1 MEGGGII
8 MLIEERVNSTYKWVM
23 LIVATIAQTT
33 ATLITY
39 GVGVFALFWKEE
51 YALTNTESGLLV
63 SVVNV
68 GPLFCMLFVGRLLD
82 QYNEKILISISSFL
96 LGSLLLLTNIVS
108 GFNGLLFVLL
118 LIGMFYSVSQ
128 PGGSKVILKWFRKEN
143 RGLAMGIRQ
152 AGIPIGGA
160 LAGVLIPFLT
170 VQYNMTYAINSIAC
184 ICIIGGL
191 LFFMFYK
198 EPYVQEEA
206 RKGHNNISFWM
217 ELKVVICKKE
227 LYPIYITGICM
238 ISLQMVLVGHFMKFL
253 AGEQSITFIV
263 AGTVFSVMFFSGMI
277 GRIALAT
284 ISDVLY
290 KGNRRIPLFIAVC
303 ASIGLMLLLVMNIH
317 TITSGVLYGVSA
329 LLGFFSIG
337 WFSLF
342 IAEVAELASEESVG
356 ITVGLAL
363 TLNQIAIIV
372 APVLFGYIVD
382 EKGYAYAWLCIVV
395 LLSIS
400 AVSLY
405 RKNKKIKESSNV
417 NFL

>member
-1 MEGGGII
+1 MEGDGGII
-8 MLIEERVNSTYKWVM
+8 VLIEERMNSTYKWVM
-23 LIVATIAQTT
+23 LIFATVAQTT

-39 GVGVFALFWKEE
+39 GVGAFALFWKEE
-51 YALTNTESGLLV
+51 YALTNMESGLLV

-96 LGSLLLLTNIVS
+96 LGSSLLLTNIVS
-108 GFNGLLFVLL
+108 GLNGLLFVFLL
-118 LIGMFYSVSQ
+118 VGTFYSVSQ
-128 PGGSKVILKWFRKEN
+128 PGGSKVILKWFPKEN

-170 VQYNMTYAINSIAC
+170 IQYNVAYAINSISC

-191 LFFMFYK
+191 LFFLFYK
-198 EPYVQEEA
+198 EPCVHKETKKEHI
-206 RKGHNNISFWM
+206 KISFWT
-217 ELKVVICKKE
+217 ELQVVIYKKE

-253 AGEQSITFIV
+253 VREQSITSTV

-277 GRIALAT
+277 GRVVLAA

-290 KGNRRIPLFIAVC
+290 KGNRRTPLFIAVC
-303 ASIGLMLLLVMNIH
+303 ASIGLILLLAMSIH
-317 TITSGVLYGVSA
+317 IIASGVLYGVSA

-342 IAEVAELASEESVG
+342 VVEVAELASEEAVG
-356 ITVGLAL
+356 ITVSLAL

-382 EKGYAYAWLCIVV
+382 QKGYTYAWLCIVV

-405 RKNKKIKESSNV
+405 SKNKK
-417 NFL
+417 

>member
-1 MEGGGII
+1 
-8 MLIEERVNSTYKWVM
+8 MLIEERVNSIYKWVM

-96 LGSLLLLTNIVS
+96 LGSSLLLTNIVN

-184 ICIIGGL
+184 ICIMGGV
-191 LFFMFYK
+191 LFFVFYK

-253 AGEQSITFIV
+253 AGEQSITSIV

-277 GRIALAT
+277 GRIALAA

-303 ASIGLMLLLVMNIH
+303 ASIGLILLLVMNIH
-317 TITSGVLYGVSA
+317 TIMSGVLYSVSA

-356 ITVGLAL
+356 ITVSVAL

-405 RKNKKIKESSNV
+405 RKNKKIKES
-417 NFL
+417 

>member
-1 MEGGGII
+1 M
-8 MLIEERVNSTYKWVM
+8 EERVNSTYKWVM

-63 SVVNV
+63 SVVNI

-82 QYNEKILISISSFL
+82 QYNEKILISISSFS
-96 LGSLLLLTNIVS
+96 LGSSLLLTNVVN

-118 LIGMFYSVSQ
+118 LMGMFYSVSQ
-128 PGGSKVILKWFRKEN
+128 PGGSKVILKWFPKEN

-170 VQYNMTYAINSIAC
+170 IQYNMTYAINSIAC
-184 ICIIGGL
+184 ICIIGGV
-191 LFFMFYK
+191 LFFVFYK
-198 EPYVQEEA
+198 APYVQAEA
-206 RKGHNNISFWM
+206 RKGHIKVSFWTQ
-217 ELKVVICKKE
+217 LKVVICKRE
-227 LYPIYITGICM
+227 LYPIYMTGICM

-253 AGEQSITFIV
+253 VREQSITSIV

-277 GRIALAT
+277 GRVVLAA
-284 ISDVLY
+284 ISDVFY
-290 KGNRRIPLFIAVC
+290 KGNRRIPLFITVC
-303 ASIGLMLLLVMNIH
+303 ASIGLVLLLVISIH

-363 TLNQIAIIV
+363 TLNQIAIII

-382 EKGYAYAWLCIVV
+382 AKGYTYAWFCIVV

-400 AVSLY
+400 AVSLS
-405 RKNKKIKESSNV
+405 RNLPGSQ
-417 NFL
+417 

>member
-1 MEGGGII
+1 MEEDGGII
-8 MLIEERVNSTYKWVM
+8 VLMEERMNSTYKWVM

-51 YALTNTESGLLV
+51 YALTNMESGLLV

-96 LGSLLLLTNIVS
+96 LGSSLLLTNIVN

-128 PGGSKVILKWFRKEN
+128 PGGSKVILKWFPKEN

-160 LAGVLIPFLT
+160 LAGVLIPYLT

-184 ICIIGGL
+184 ICIIGGV
-191 LFFMFYK
+191 LFFVFYK

-206 RKGHNNISFWM
+206 RKGHIKISFWM

-253 AGEQSITFIV
+253 AGEQSITSIV

-277 GRIALAT
+277 GRIALAS
-284 ISDVLY
+284 ISDVFY

-303 ASIGLMLLLVMNIH
+303 ASIGLILLLVININIH
-317 TITSGVLYGVSA
+317 TITSGVLYSISA

-356 ITVGLAL
+356 ITVSVAL

-405 RKNKKIKESSNV
+405 RKNKK
-417 NFL
+417 

>member
-1 MEGGGII
+1 MEGDGGITV
-8 MLIEERVNSTYKWVM
+8 LIDERMNRAYKWVM
-23 LIVATIAQTT
+23 LLFATIAQTT

-39 GVGVFALFWKEE
+39 GVGAFALFWKEE
-51 YALTNTESGLLV
+51 YALTNMESGLLV
-63 SVVNV
+63 SVLNV

-96 LGSLLLLTNIVS
+96 LGSSLLLTNIVN

-170 VQYNMTYAINSIAC
+170 IQYNMTYAINSIAC

-198 EPYVQEEA
+198 EPYVEEEA
-206 RKGHNNISFWM
+206 RKGHIKISFWM

-253 AGEQSITFIV
+253 AGEQSITSIV

-303 ASIGLMLLLVMNIH
+303 ASIGLILLLVMNIH
-317 TITSGVLYGVSA
+317 TITSGILYSVSA

-342 IAEVAELASEESVG
+342 IAEVAELASEEFVG
-356 ITVGLAL
+356 ITVSVAL
-363 TLNQIAIIV
+363 TINQIAIII

-382 EKGYAYAWLCIVV
+382 EKGYTYAWLCIVV

-405 RKNKKIKESSNV
+405 RKNKKIKES
-417 NFL
+417 

>member
-1 MEGGGII
+1 MEEDGGII
-8 MLIEERVNSTYKWVM
+8 VLMEESMNSTYKWVM

-51 YALTNTESGLLV
+51 YALTNMESGLLV

-96 LGSLLLLTNIVS
+96 LGSSLLLTNIVS

-184 ICIIGGL
+184 ICIIGGV
-191 LFFMFYK
+191 LFFVFYK
-198 EPYVQEEA
+198 EPYVEEEA
-206 RKGHNNISFWM
+206 RKGHIKISFWM

-253 AGEQSITFIV
+253 AGEQSITSIV

-277 GRIALAT
+277 GRIALAA

-290 KGNRRIPLFIAVC
+290 KGNRRILLFIAVC
-303 ASIGLMLLLVMNIH
+303 ASIGLILLLVMSIH
-317 TITSGVLYGVSA
+317 TITSGVLYSVSA

-356 ITVGLAL
+356 ITVSVAL

-405 RKNKKIKESSNV
+405 RRNKKIKES
-417 NFL
+417 

>member
-1 MEGGGII
+1 MK
-8 MLIEERVNSTYKWVM
+8 ERMNSTYKWVM
-23 LIVATIAQTT
+23 LIFATIAQTT

-51 YALTNTESGLLV
+51 YALTNMESGLLV

-96 LGSLLLLTNIVS
+96 LGSSLLLTNIVS

-118 LIGMFYSVSQ
+118 LIGMFYSVFQ
-128 PGGSKVILKWFRKEN
+128 PGGSKVILKWFPKEN

-184 ICIIGGL
+184 ICIIGGV
-191 LFFMFYK
+191 LFFVFYK
-198 EPYVQEEA
+198 EPYVEEEA
-206 RKGHNNISFWM
+206 RKGHIKISFWM

-253 AGEQSITFIV
+253 AGEQSITSIV

-277 GRIALAT
+277 GRIALAA
-284 ISDVLY
+284 ISDVFY

-303 ASIGLMLLLVMNIH
+303 ASIGLILLLVMNIH
-317 TITSGVLYGVSA
+317 TITSGVLYSISA

-342 IAEVAELASEESVG
+342 IGEVAELASEESVG
-356 ITVGLAL
+356 ITVSVAL

-382 EKGYAYAWLCIVV
+382 EKGYMYAWLCIVL

-400 AVSLY
+400 AVSVY
-405 RKNKKIKESSNV
+405 SKNKK
-417 NFL
+417 

>member
-23 LIVATIAQTT
+23 LIIATIAQTT

-39 GVGVFALFWKEE
+39 GIGVFALFWKEE

-63 SVVNV
+63 SVLNV

-96 LGSLLLLTNIVS
+96 LGSSLLLTNIVN

-170 VQYNMTYAINSIAC
+170 IQYNMTYAINSIAC

-191 LFFMFYK
+191 LFFIFYK
-198 EPYVQEEA
+198 ESYVEEEA
-206 RKGHNNISFWM
+206 RKGHIKISFWM

-253 AGEQSITFIV
+253 AGEQSITSIV

-303 ASIGLMLLLVMNIH
+303 ASIGLILLLVMNIH
-317 TITSGVLYGVSA
+317 TITSGILYSVSA

-342 IAEVAELASEESVG
+342 IAEVAELASEEFVG
-356 ITVGLAL
+356 ITVSVAL
-363 TLNQIAIIV
+363 TINQIAIII

-382 EKGYAYAWLCIVV
+382 EKGYTYAWLCIVV

-405 RKNKKIKESSNV
+405 RKNKKIKES
-417 NFL
+417 

>member
-1 MEGGGII
+1 
-8 MLIEERVNSTYKWVM
+8 MLIEERVNSTNKWVM

-63 SVVNV
+63 SVVNI

-96 LGSLLLLTNIVS
+96 LGSSLLLTNIVN

-118 LIGMFYSVSQ
+118 LMGMFYSVSQ
-128 PGGSKVILKWFRKEN
+128 PGGSKVILKWFPKEN

-170 VQYNMTYAINSIAC
+170 IQYNMTYAINSIAC

-191 LFFMFYK
+191 LFFVFYK
-198 EPYVQEEA
+198 EPYVQAEV
-206 RKGHNNISFWM
+206 RKEHTKVSFWTQ
-217 ELKVVICKKE
+217 LKVVICKKE
-227 LYPIYITGICM
+227 LYPIYMAGICM

-253 AGEQSITFIV
+253 VREQSITSIV
-263 AGTVFSVMFFSGMI
+263 AGTVFSIMFFSGMI
-277 GRIALAT
+277 GRIVLAT
-284 ISDVLY
+284 ISDVFY
-290 KGNRRIPLFIAVC
+290 KGNRRIPLFITVC
-303 ASIGLMLLLVMNIH
+303 ASIGLVLLLVISIH

-363 TLNQIAIIV
+363 TLNQIVIII

-382 EKGYAYAWLCIVV
+382 AKGYTYAWFCIVV

-400 AVSLY
+400 AVSLS
-405 RKNKKIKESSNV
+405 RNLPGSQ
-417 NFL
+417 

>member
-253 AGEQSITFIV
+253 AGEQSITSIV

-303 ASIGLMLLLVMNIH
+303 ASIGLILLLVMNIH
-317 TITSGVLYGVSA
+317 TIMSGVLYSVSA

-405 RKNKKIKESSNV
+405 RKNKKIKES
-417 NFL
+417 

>member
-253 AGEQSITFIV
+253 AGEQSITSIV

-317 TITSGVLYGVSA
+317 TITSGVLYSVSA

-405 RKNKKIKESSNV
+405 RKNKKIKES
-417 NFL
+417 

>member
-82 QYNEKILISISSFL
+82 QHNEKILISISSFL
-96 LGSLLLLTNIVS
+96 LGSSLLLTNIVN

-128 PGGSKVILKWFRKEN
+128 PGGNKVILKWFRKEN

-184 ICIIGGL
+184 ICIMGGV
-191 LFFMFYK
+191 LFFVFYK

-253 AGEQSITFIV
+253 AGEQSITSIV

-277 GRIALAT
+277 GRIALAA

-303 ASIGLMLLLVMNIH
+303 ASIGMILLLVMNIH
-317 TITSGVLYGVSA
+317 TIMSGVLYSVSA

-356 ITVGLAL
+356 ITVSVAL

-405 RKNKKIKESSNV
+405 RKNKKIKES
-417 NFL
+417 

>member
-1 MEGGGII
+1 MGGDGGII
-8 MLIEERVNSTYKWVM
+8 VLIEERMKSKHKWVM
-23 LIVATIAQTT
+23 LMFATIAQTT

-39 GVGVFALFWKEE
+39 GVGAFSLFWKEE
-51 YALTNTESGLLV
+51 YGLTNMESGLLV

-82 QYNEKILISISSFL
+82 QYNEKLLISISSFL
-96 LGSLLLLTNIVS
+96 LGGSFLLTNIVN

-118 LIGMFYSVSQ
+118 LVGMFYSVSQ
-128 PGGSKVILKWFRKEN
+128 PGGSKLILKWFPKEN

-160 LAGVLIPFLT
+160 LAGVLIPFFT
-170 VQYNMTYAINSIAC
+170 IQYNVTYAINSMAC

-198 EPYVQEEA
+198 EPYVQEDA
-206 RKGHNNISFWM
+206 RKEHIKISFWTQ
-217 ELKVVICKKE
+217 LKVVIRKKE

-253 AGEQSITFIV
+253 VREQSITSIV

-277 GRIALAT
+277 GRVVLAAS
-284 ISDVLY
+284 SDFFY
-290 KGNRRIPLFIAVC
+290 KGNRRTPLFIAVC
-303 ASIGLMLLLVMNIH
+303 ASIGLILLLVIGIH

-342 IAEVAELASEESVG
+342 IAEVAELASEDSVG
-356 ITVGLAL
+356 ITVSLAL
-363 TLNQIAIIV
+363 TFNQIAIIV
-372 APVLFGYIVD
+372 APILFGYIVD
-382 EKGYAYAWLCIVV
+382 EKGYTHAWLCIVL

-405 RKNKKIKESSNV
+405 GENKK
-417 NFL
+417 

>member
-1 MEGGGII
+1 
-8 MLIEERVNSTYKWVM
+8 MLIEERVNSTNKWVM

-63 SVVNV
+63 SVVNI

-82 QYNEKILISISSFL
+82 QYNEKRLISISSFL
-96 LGSLLLLTNIVS
+96 LGSSLLLTNIVN

-118 LIGMFYSVSQ
+118 LMGMFYSVSQ
-128 PGGSKVILKWFRKEN
+128 PGGSKVILKWFPKEN
-143 RGLAMGIRQ
+143 CGLAMGIRQ

-170 VQYNMTYAINSIAC
+170 IQYNMTYAINSIAC

-191 LFFMFYK
+191 LFFVFYK
-198 EPYVQEEA
+198 EPYVQAEV
-206 RKGHNNISFWM
+206 RKEHIKVSFWTQ
-217 ELKVVICKKE
+217 LKVVIWKKE
-227 LYPIYITGICM
+227 LYPIYMAGICM
-238 ISLQMVLVGHFMKFL
+238 ISLQMVLGGHFMKFL
-253 AGEQSITFIV
+253 VREQSITSIV

-277 GRIALAT
+277 GRVVLAA
-284 ISDVLY
+284 ISDVFY
-290 KGNRRIPLFIAVC
+290 KGNRRIPLFITVC
-303 ASIGLMLLLVMNIH
+303 ASIGLVLLLVISIH

-363 TLNQIAIIV
+363 TLNQIAIII

-382 EKGYAYAWLCIVV
+382 AKGYTYAWFCIVV

-400 AVSLY
+400 AVSLS
-405 RKNKKIKESSNV
+405 RNLPGSQ
-417 NFL
+417 

>member
-96 LGSLLLLTNIVS
+96 LGSSLLLTNIVN

-184 ICIIGGL
+184 ICIMGGV
-191 LFFMFYK
+191 LFFVFYK

-253 AGEQSITFIV
+253 AGEQSITSIV

-277 GRIALAT
+277 GRIALAA

-303 ASIGLMLLLVMNIH
+303 ASIGLILLLVMNIH
-317 TITSGVLYGVSA
+317 TIMSGVLYSVSA

-356 ITVGLAL
+356 ITVSVAL

-405 RKNKKIKESSNV
+405 RKNKKIKES
-417 NFL
+417 

>member
-1 MEGGGII
+1 

-51 YALTNTESGLLV
+51 YALTNMESGLLV

-356 ITVGLAL
+356 ITVSVAL

-405 RKNKKIKESSNV
+405 RKNKKIKES
-417 NFL
+417 

>member
-1 MEGGGII
+1 MEEDGGII
-8 MLIEERVNSTYKWVM
+8 VLMEERLNSTYKWVM

-33 ATLITY
+33 ATLIIY

-51 YALTNTESGLLV
+51 YALTNMESGLLV

-96 LGSLLLLTNIVS
+96 LGSSLLLTNIVS

-128 PGGSKVILKWFRKEN
+128 PGGSKVILKWFPKEN

-184 ICIIGGL
+184 ICIIGGV
-191 LFFMFYK
+191 LFFVFYK

-206 RKGHNNISFWM
+206 RKGHNKISFWM

-253 AGEQSITFIV
+253 AGEQSITSIV

-277 GRIALAT
+277 GRIALAA
-284 ISDVLY
+284 ISDVFY

-303 ASIGLMLLLVMNIH
+303 ASIGLILLLVINIH
-317 TITSGVLYGVSA
+317 TITSGVLYSISA

-356 ITVGLAL
+356 ITVSVAL

-405 RKNKKIKESSNV
+405 RKNKKIKES
-417 NFL
+417 

>member
-1 MEGGGII
+1 

-39 GVGVFALFWKEE
+39 GIGVFALFWKEE

-96 LGSLLLLTNIVS
+96 LGSSLLLTNIVS

-184 ICIIGGL
+184 ICIMGGV
-191 LFFMFYK
+191 LFFVFYK

-253 AGEQSITFIV
+253 AGEQSITSIV

-277 GRIALAT
+277 GRIALAA

-303 ASIGLMLLLVMNIH
+303 ASIGLILLLVMNIH
-317 TITSGVLYGVSA
+317 TIMSGVLYSVSA

-356 ITVGLAL
+356 ITVSVAL

-382 EKGYAYAWLCIVV
+382 EKGYAYAWLCIVI

-405 RKNKKIKESSNV
+405 RKNKKIKES
-417 NFL
+417 

>member
-184 ICIIGGL
+184 ICIMGGV
-191 LFFMFYK
+191 LFFVFYK

-253 AGEQSITFIV
+253 AGEQSITSIV

-405 RKNKKIKESSNV
+405 RKNKKIKES
-417 NFL
+417 

>member
-1 MEGGGII
+1 M
-8 MLIEERVNSTYKWVM
+8 EERVNRTYKWVM
-23 LIVATIAQTT
+23 LIVATNAQTT

-63 SVVNV
+63 SVVNI

-96 LGSLLLLTNIVS
+96 LGSSLLLTNIVS

-128 PGGSKVILKWFRKEN
+128 PGGSKVILKWFPKEN

-160 LAGVLIPFLT
+160 LAGVLIPVLT
-170 VQYNMTYAINSIAC
+170 IHYNVTYAINSIAC

-198 EPYVQEEA
+198 EPYVKEEA
-206 RKGHNNISFWM
+206 RKGHIKISFWTK
-217 ELKVVICKKE
+217 LKVVICKKA
-227 LYPIYITGICM
+227 LYPIYMAGICM

-253 AGEQSITFIV
+253 VREQSITSIV
-263 AGTVFSVMFFSGMI
+263 AGIVFSVMFFSGMI
-277 GRIALAT
+277 GRVVLAA
-284 ISDVLY
+284 ISDVFY
-290 KGNRRIPLFIAVC
+290 KGNRRIPLLITVC
-303 ASIGLMLLLVMNIH
+303 ASIGLVLLLVMSIH

-356 ITVGLAL
+356 ITVSLAL
-363 TLNQIAIIV
+363 TLNQIAIII

-382 EKGYAYAWLCIVV
+382 AKGYTYAWLCIVV

-400 AVSLY
+400 AVSLS
-405 RKNKKIKESSNV
+405 RNLPGSQ
-417 NFL
+417 

>member
-8 MLIEERVNSTYKWVM
+8 MLIEERVNRTYKWVM

-63 SVVNV
+63 SVVNI

-82 QYNEKILISISSFL
+82 QYNEKILISISSFF
-96 LGSLLLLTNIVS
+96 LGSSLLLTNIVS

-128 PGGSKVILKWFRKEN
+128 PGGSKVILKWFPKEN

-170 VQYNMTYAINSIAC
+170 IQYNVTYAINSIAC

-198 EPYVQEEA
+198 EPYVKEEA
-206 RKGHNNISFWM
+206 RKGHIKISFWTK
-217 ELKVVICKKE
+217 LKVVICKKA
-227 LYPIYITGICM
+227 LYPIYMAGICM

-253 AGEQSITFIV
+253 VREQSITSIV

-277 GRIALAT
+277 GRVVLAA
-284 ISDVLY
+284 ISDVFY
-290 KGNRRIPLFIAVC
+290 KGNRRIPLFITVC
-303 ASIGLMLLLVMNIH
+303 ASIGLVLLLVISIH

-342 IAEVAELASEESVG
+342 IAEVAELAREDSVG
-356 ITVGLAL
+356 ITVSLAL
-363 TLNQIAIIV
+363 TFNQIAIIV
-372 APVLFGYIVD
+372 APILFGYIVD
-382 EKGYAYAWLCIVV
+382 KKGYTYAWLCIVV
-395 LLSIS
+395 LLCIS

-405 RKNKKIKESSNV
+405 RKTKKIKES
-417 NFL
+417 

>member
-1 MEGGGII
+1 
-8 MLIEERVNSTYKWVM
+8 MLIEERVNSIYKWVM

-96 LGSLLLLTNIVS
+96 LGSSLLLTNIVN

-184 ICIIGGL
+184 ICIMGGV
-191 LFFMFYK
+191 LFFVFYK

-253 AGEQSITFIV
+253 AGEQSITSIV

-277 GRIALAT
+277 GRIALAA

-303 ASIGLMLLLVMNIH
+303 ASIGLILLLAMNIH
-317 TITSGVLYGVSA
+317 TIMSGVLYSVSA

-356 ITVGLAL
+356 ITVSVAL

-405 RKNKKIKESSNV
+405 RKNKKIKES
-417 NFL
+417 

>member
-1 MEGGGII
+1 MEEDGGII
-8 MLIEERVNSTYKWVM
+8 VLMEERMNSTYKWVM

-51 YALTNTESGLLV
+51 YALTNMESGLLV

-96 LGSLLLLTNIVS
+96 LGSSLLLTNIVS
-108 GFNGLLFVLL
+108 RFNGLLFVLL

-128 PGGSKVILKWFRKEN
+128 PGGSKVILKWFPKEN

-152 AGIPIGGA
+152 AGIPIGGT

-184 ICIIGGL
+184 ICIIGGV
-191 LFFMFYK
+191 LFFVFYK
-198 EPYVQEEA
+198 EPYVEGEA
-206 RKGHNNISFWM
+206 RKGHIKISFWM

-253 AGEQSITFIV
+253 AGEQSITSIV

-277 GRIALAT
+277 GRIALAA
-284 ISDVLY
+284 ISDVFY

-303 ASIGLMLLLVMNIH
+303 ASIGLILLLVMNIH
-317 TITSGVLYGVSA
+317 TITSGVLYSISA

-342 IAEVAELASEESVG
+342 IAEVSELASEESVG
-356 ITVGLAL
+356 ITVSVAL

-382 EKGYAYAWLCIVV
+382 EKGYTHAWLCIVL

-405 RKNKKIKESSNV
+405 SKNKK
-417 NFL
+417 

>member
-1 MEGGGII
+1 MEEDGGII
-8 MLIEERVNSTYKWVM
+8 VLMEERMNSTYKWVM

-51 YALTNTESGLLV
+51 YALTNMESGLLV

-96 LGSLLLLTNIVS
+96 LGSSLLLTNIVS
-108 GFNGLLFVLL
+108 RFNGLLFVLL

-128 PGGSKVILKWFRKEN
+128 PGGSKVILKWFPKEN
-143 RGLAMGIRQ
+143 CGLAMGIRQ
-152 AGIPIGGA
+152 AGIPIGGT

-184 ICIIGGL
+184 ICIIGGV
-191 LFFMFYK
+191 LFFVFYK
-198 EPYVQEEA
+198 EPYVEGEA
-206 RKGHNNISFWM
+206 RKGHIKISFWM

-253 AGEQSITFIV
+253 AGEQSITSIV

-277 GRIALAT
+277 GRIALAA
-284 ISDVLY
+284 ISDVFY

-303 ASIGLMLLLVMNIH
+303 ASIGLILLLVMNIH
-317 TITSGVLYGVSA
+317 TITSGVLYSISA

-356 ITVGLAL
+356 ITVSVAL

-382 EKGYAYAWLCIVV
+382 EKGYTHAWLCIVL

-405 RKNKKIKESSNV
+405 SKNKK
-417 NFL
+417 

>member
-1 MEGGGII
+1 MEGDGGII
-8 MLIEERVNSTYKWVM
+8 VLIEERMNSTYKWVM
-23 LIVATIAQTT
+23 LIFATIAQTT

-39 GVGVFALFWKEE
+39 GVGAFSLFWKEE
-51 YALTNTESGLLV
+51 YALTNMESGLLV

-68 GPLFCMLFVGRLLD
+68 GPLFCMLFVGWLLD

-96 LGSLLLLTNIVS
+96 LGSSLLLTKIVS

-128 PGGSKVILKWFRKEN
+128 PGGSKVILKWFPKEN

-160 LAGVLIPFLT
+160 LAGVLIPFLAIK
-170 VQYNMTYAINSIAC
+170 YNVTYAINSIAC

-191 LFFMFYK
+191 LFFVFYK
-198 EPYVQEEA
+198 ESYVQEEA
-206 RKGHNNISFWM
+206 RKEHIKISFWA
-217 ELKVVICKKE
+217 ELKVVICRKE

-253 AGEQSITFIV
+253 VKEKSITFIV
-263 AGTVFSVMFFSGMI
+263 AGTIFSVMFFSGMI
-277 GRIALAT
+277 GRVALAA
-284 ISDVLY
+284 ISDVFY
-290 KGNRRIPLFIAVC
+290 KGNRRTPLFIAVC
-303 ASIGLMLLLVMNIH
+303 ASIGLILLLVMSIHIH
-317 TITSGVLYGVSA
+317 TITSGVLYGISA

-342 IAEVAELASEESVG
+342 IAEVAECASEESVG
-356 ITVGLAL
+356 ITVSLAL
-363 TLNQIAIIV
+363 TLNQISIIV
-372 APVLFGYIVD
+372 TPVLFGYIVD
-382 EKGYAYAWLCIVV
+382 EKGYKYAWLYIVV

-405 RKNKKIKESSNV
+405 RKTKK
-417 NFL
+417 

>member
-39 GVGVFALFWKEE
+39 GIGVFALFWKEE

-96 LGSLLLLTNIVS
+96 LGSSLLLTNIVS

-206 RKGHNNISFWM
+206 RKGHIKISFWM

-253 AGEQSITFIV
+253 AGEQSITSIV

-303 ASIGLMLLLVMNIH
+303 ASIGLILLLAMNIH
-317 TITSGVLYGVSA
+317 TIMSGVLYSVSA

-356 ITVGLAL
+356 ITVSVAL

-405 RKNKKIKESSNV
+405 RKNKKIKES
-417 NFL
+417 

>member
-1 MEGGGII
+1 

-96 LGSLLLLTNIVS
+96 LGSSLLLTNIVN

-303 ASIGLMLLLVMNIH
+303 ASIGLILLLVMNIH

-356 ITVGLAL
+356 ITVSVAL

-405 RKNKKIKESSNV
+405 RKNKKIKES
-417 NFL
+417 

>member
-1 MEGGGII
+1 
-8 MLIEERVNSTYKWVM
+8 MLIEERVNRTYKWVM

-51 YALTNTESGLLV
+51 YALTNMESGLLV

-96 LGSLLLLTNIVS
+96 LGGSFLVTNIVS
-108 GFNGLLFVLL
+108 GLNGLLFVLL
-118 LIGMFYSVSQ
+118 LVGMFYSVSQ
-128 PGGSKVILKWFRKEN
+128 PGGSKVILKWFSKEN

-160 LAGVLIPFLT
+160 LAGVLILFLT
-170 VQYNMTYAINSIAC
+170 IQYNVTYAIDSIAC

-198 EPYVQEEA
+198 EPYVQVDA
-206 RKGHNNISFWM
+206 RKGRIKISFWTQ
-217 ELKVVICKKE
+217 LKVVICKKD

-253 AGEQSITFIV
+253 VKEQSITSIV

-277 GRIALAT
+277 GRVILAS
-284 ISDVLY
+284 ISDLFY
-290 KGNRRIPLFIAVC
+290 NGNRRTPLFIAVC
-303 ASIGLMLLLVMNIH
+303 ASIGLILLLVMSIH
-317 TITSGVLYGVSA
+317 TVTSGVLYGVSA

-342 IAEVAELASEESVG
+342 IAEVAELAREDSVG
-356 ITVGLAL
+356 ITVSLAL
-363 TLNQIAIIV
+363 TFNQIAIIV
-372 APVLFGYIVD
+372 APILFGYIVD
-382 EKGYAYAWLCIVV
+382 KKGYTYAWLCIVV
-395 LLSIS
+395 LLCIS

-405 RKNKKIKESSNV
+405 RKNKK
-417 NFL
+417 